1 MAPDRTGAYPVCGRA
16 HAAFHDRAIAMH
28 AATTAPIVSSPE
40 ERDEAAAEPRIL
52 VVDDSALMRSMLVTL
67 LARVGYRAVTTASSG
82 ADAFATL
89 GITGDAPAAAF
100 DLILMDMILPDTDG
114 ITAIRANGARPQ
126 TRNIPII
133 MVTGE
138 QDEAILRAAFAA
150 GAMDFVT
157 KPVNQV
163 ALLARIGSAL
173 RLKREIDQR
182 IAREHDLETRQR
194 ELEASQEELAAAN
207 AELARLS
214 LTDGL
219 TGVAN
224 RRHFDQRLRGEWA
237 RAARDGTPLA
247 LLLADVDHFKRYNDT
262 YGHQL
267 GDRCLALVAGA
278 LREHSGRASDLVA
291 RYGGEEFAVLLPNT
305 DLDGAAAVG
314 ERLRAA
320 VAALAIP
327 HSASSAGP
335 IVSLSLGAATMRPS
349 PDVPETTLIATADGA
364 LYRAK
369 ETGRNRMALA
379 E

>member
-1 MAPDRTGAYPVCGRA
+1 
-16 HAAFHDRAIAMH
+16 MH
-28 AATTAPIVSSPE
+28 ATTISPIAYGPE
-40 ERDEAAAEPRIL
+40 DRNDASAEPRIL
-52 VVDDSALMRSMLVTL
+52 VVDDSALMRSMLVAM
-67 LARVGYRAVTTASSG
+67 LARVGYSAITTADSG
-82 ADAFATL
+82 ASAFAAL
-89 GITGDAPAAAF
+89 GVTGDAPAAAF
-100 DLILMDMILPDTDG
+100 DLILMDMVLPDTDG
-114 ITAIRANGARPQ
+114 ITAIRAISARPQ
-126 TRNIPII
+126 TRNIPMI

-138 QDEAILRAAFAA
+138 QDEAILREAFAA

-182 IAREHDLETRQR
+182 IARERDLETRQR
-194 ELEASQEELAAAN
+194 ELEASQKELAAAN

-224 RRHFDQRLRGEWA
+224 RRHFDQRLRDEWA
-237 RAARDGTPLA
+237 RATRDGTPLA

-327 HSASSAGP
+327 HNASSAGP
-335 IVSLSLGAATMRPS
+335 IVSLSLGAATTHP
-349 PDVPETTLIATADGA
+349 VLEIAETTLIATADDA

-369 ETGRNRMALA
+369 EAGRNRVALA